1 MRMIVVVVVWQ
12 NRRAKKKPPLPCLA
26 GPAINPAPSMLFE
39 ATHTDHGDAVD
50 GVEDDGVA
58 LEYRLTTTQ
67 GGKNRRRG
75 KNESDHEKR
84 ELTFKEDGQG
94 QCNITSFVSAGRNKK
109 IP

>member
-1 MRMIVVVVVWQ
+1 
-12 NRRAKKKPPLPCLA
+12 
-26 GPAINPAPSMLFE
+26 MLFE

-94 QCNITSFVSAGRNKK
+94 QCNITSFVSGTKQENSIISHHPTRVGTTTN
-109 IP
+109 ITITITTILVHEITS